1 MALYYLMNRSK
12 FLIKAFEAPLYL
24 FNFSYQIL
32 LLFCSTQGG
41 FSLGTIHYPHCHLP
55 ILTPAVSS
63 ACNGLPHSCLY
74 LSLPPPPLLQVCRSL
89 LYHPCLHPPANFIQ
103 PPTEPPS
110 TLSSFNGIFG
120 FIHLLLIFSFICFLF
135 LFSTPAIHF
144 KISLC
149 FTVGLPEPCIPSVL
163 SQFRLKLRHTP
174 SLSWTEFGS
183 FFFSIVEKI

>member
-63 ACNGLPHSCLY
+63 ACNGLPRSISTCRCPVLLY
-74 LSLPPPPLLQVCRSL
+74 SRSVGHCSITHVYILQQTSSSLPLNL
-89 LYHPCLHPPANFIQ
+89 PAPF
-103 PPTEPPS
+103 PAS
-110 TLSSFNGIFG
+110 MAYSV
-120 FIHLLLIFSFICFLF
+120 SFIFYLFFHSSVFCFCFQLRPF
-135 LFSTPAIHF
+135 
-144 KISLC
+144 IS
-149 FTVGLPEPCIPSVL
+149 
-163 SQFRLKLRHTP
+163 KLVSA
-174 SLSWTEFGS
+174 SL
-183 FFFSIVEKI
+183 